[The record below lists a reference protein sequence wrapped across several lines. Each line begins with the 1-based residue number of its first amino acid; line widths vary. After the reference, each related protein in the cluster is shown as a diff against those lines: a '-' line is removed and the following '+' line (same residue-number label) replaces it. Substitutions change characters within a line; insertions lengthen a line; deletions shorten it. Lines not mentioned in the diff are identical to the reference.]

1 MTLGERIAQ
10 YRKQKGLTQDALAKL
25 LDVTNQ
31 AVSKWESDQ
40 CCPDIQLLPKLAD
53 VFEISVDALFGR
65 EAPRTQ
71 KIRGLP
77 WLDDGTLRIVLY
89 QGHSLLKH
97 CGNAKELTFRYEGPA
112 LNIDSAINVDCG
124 DVGGDVDAGASVNC
138 GSVGGY
144 VDAGGSV
151 NCGAVGDYV
160 DAGGSVNCGA
170 VGDYVDAGGSV
181 TCGDVG
187 GDVDAGSSVK
197 CGNVEGDVDAG
208 THVTCASVS
217 GDVDAGGDVK
227 IG

>member
-1 MTLGERIAQ
+1 MTIGERIAR
-10 YRKQKGLTQDALAKL
+10 YRKEKGLTQEGLAKL

-40 CCPDIQLLPKLAD
+40 CCPDIGLLPGLAD
-53 VFEISVDALFGR
+53 VFEITVDALFGR
-65 EAPRTQ
+65 ETLPPR
-71 KIRGLP
+71 KVEGLP
-77 WLDDGTLRIVLY
+77 WANDSTLRVVLY

-97 CGNAKELTFRYEGPA
+97 CENAKELTFRYEGPA

-138 GSVGGY
+138 GPVGGY

-160 DAGGSVNCGA
+160 DAGGSVYCGA

-187 GDVDAGSSVK
+187 GNVDAGSSVK

-208 THVTCASVS
+208 THVTCAAVS
-217 GDVDAGGDVK
+217 GDVDAGGNVR